1 MYIVYSV
8 VYITIFAFVAWII
21 PFTIFLYETDE
32 DDSMASRICWSM
44 LFAFGIASIW
54 CGAIFIS
61 YIWLSYYTDTNGITQ
76 QLSIPMYIMTSIS
89 FIGWIFLSING
100 GIGLIFLP
108 FELILFFFSRPKKLT
123 KEEALEKKRLLE
135 KNSIDFS

>member
-8 VYITIFAFVAWII
+8 VYIIIFAVVAWII

-32 DDSMASRICWSM
+32 EDSWLSRICWSM
-44 LFAFGIASIW
+44 LFAFGISIIW
-54 CGAIFIS
+54 SAAIFIS
-61 YIWLSYYTDTNGITQ
+61 YIWLSYYTDTNGLTQ
-76 QLSIPMYIMTSIS
+76 QLPVSMYIMTCLS

-108 FELILFFFSRPKKLT
+108 F
-123 KEEALEKKRLLE
+123 
-135 KNSIDFS
+135 